1 MKKKLVKDKR
11 VCYYGDVK
19 VDAFCSDEKI
29 LMEMGERLRAER
41 IRSGVTQAKL
51 AEESGVAKSTV
62 ERMEKGE
69 SVQFLNLIK
78 ILRALNRVS
87 YLDLLL
93 PSKEK
98 TPMEYVNSPAEADRK
113 RVRISEKHK
122 EYTFKWGDEE

>member
-1 MKKKLVKDKR
+1 M
-11 VCYYGDVK
+11 K

-29 LMEMGERLRAER
+29 LTEIGERLKAER
-41 IRSGVTQAKL
+41 IRSGYTQATL
-51 AEESGVAKSTV
+51 AEESGVAKSTI
-62 ERMEKGE
+62 ERLEKGE

-78 ILRALNRVS
+78 ILRALNRIS

-113 RVRISEKHK
+113 RFRVSEKK
-122 EYTFKWGDEE
+122 RDYTFKWGDEE